1 MSLNNQSKF
10 EAMSENQETIF
21 VGSAKQKHEN
31 ILALSIDLTALKA
44 FLASVKESDSHPA
57 IVKGKKATYLKL
69 TAIRKKEAND
79 WSTHFIKVDD
89 YVAPPKDETASK
101 KYDAVE
107 DSMLSN
113 DLGDDLP
120 F

>member
-1 MSLNNQSKF
+1 MEQNQ
-10 EAMSENQETIF
+10 NDTIF
-21 VGSAKQKHEN
+21 LGSAKQKHEN

-57 IVKGKKATYLKL
+57 IIKGKKSTYLKL
-69 TAIRKKEAND
+69 TAIKKKEAND

-89 YVAPPKDETASK
+89 YVAPPKDENPPK

>member
-1 MSLNNQSKF
+1 MEQ
-10 EAMSENQETIF
+10 NQESIF
-21 VGSAKQKHEN
+21 VGNGKQKHEN
-31 ILALSIDLTALKA
+31 ILALSIDLDALKA
-44 FLASVKESDSHPA
+44 FLASVKGEGHPA
-57 IVKGKKATYLKL
+57 IIEGKKATYLKL

-89 YVAPPKDETASK
+89 YVAPPKDEAAPK

>member
-1 MSLNNQSKF
+1 MEQ
-10 EAMSENQETIF
+10 NQETIY
-21 VGSAKQKHEN
+21 VGSGKQKHEN
-31 ILALSIDLTALKA
+31 ILALSIDLDALKA
-44 FLASVKESDSHPA
+44 FLASVKQSEGHPA
-57 IVKGKKATYLKL
+57 IVKGKKSTYLKL
-69 TAIRKKEAND
+69 TAIKKKEAND

-89 YVAPPKDETASK
+89 YVAPPKDENPPK

-113 DLGDDLP
+113 DLGDDLL

>member
-1 MSLNNQSKF
+1 MEQ
-10 EAMSENQETIF
+10 NQETIF

-31 ILALSIDLTALKA
+31 ILALSIDLDALKA
-44 FLASVKESDSHPA
+44 FLASVKGKEGHPS
-57 IVKGKKATYLKL
+57 IIKGKKATYLKL

-89 YVAPPKDETASK
+89 YVAPPKDENPPK

>member
-1 MSLNNQSKF
+1 MEQ
-10 EAMSENQETIF
+10 NQETIF
-21 VGSAKQKHEN
+21 VGSGKQKHEN

-44 FLASVKESDSHPA
+44 FLASVKESEGHPA
-57 IVKGKKATYLKL
+57 IVKGKKSTYLKL
-69 TAIRKKEAND
+69 TAIKKKEAND

-89 YVAPPKDETASK
+89 YVAPPKDENPPK

-113 DLGDDLP
+113 DLGDDLL

>member
-1 MSLNNQSKF
+1 MEQ
-10 EAMSENQETIF
+10 NQETIF

-31 ILALSIDLTALKA
+31 ILALSIDLDALKA
-44 FLASVKESDSHPA
+44 FLASVKGKEGHPA
-57 IVKGKKATYLKL
+57 IIKGKKSTYLKL
-69 TAIRKKEAND
+69 TAIKKKEAND

-89 YVAPPKDETASK
+89 YVAPPKDENPPK